1 VKYEWEQIEID
12 ALYKKVLGKI
22 KGGKMFGVPIELT
35 NTKHLVVASYLLA
48 KYEGTL
54 VSLEK
59 LADVSKA
66 ICAGDWE
73 LYAHADKVEIQDLT
87 RPKIV
92 LTDAEAMDVWRVLNK
107 WVERIAEV
115 E

>member
-1 VKYEWEQIEID
+1 
-12 ALYKKVLGKI
+12 
-22 KGGKMFGVPIELT
+22 MT
-35 NTKHLVVASYLLA
+35 
-48 KYEGTL
+48 
-54 VSLEK
+54 
-59 LADVSKA
+59 DVSRT
-66 ICAGDWE
+66 IFSGDWE
-73 LYAHADKVEIQDLT
+73 LYPRNGRVEIQDTT